1 PARVALLSLSC
12 LRTTMPWRG
21 VRLVGLSSSLA
32 PLIRRA
38 STALSKSPS
47 ASLRA
52 FLQSIMPAPVWSRSF
67 LTSAA
72 VKFAMTVLGFPS
84 EMESLVC
91 FRGAVDPPTQGCR
104 PVALTAGRQGEKW
117 LLAGLGSLD
126 RGVDGRLDDFGI
138 LGRG

>member
-1 PARVALLSLSC
+1 
-12 LRTTMPWRG
+12 
-21 VRLVGLSSSLA
+21 
-32 PLIRRA
+32 
-38 STALSKSPS
+38 
-47 ASLRA
+47 
-52 FLQSIMPAPVWSRSF
+52 SF

-126 RGVDGRLDDFGI
+126 RGVDGRLAGFGS
-138 LGRG
+138 LGRGVDGRLARVGLAGGLCGNLGVRGLLRGFVRSGGGGGLGRVGRGRGGGALGRGGVVALDRKSVV